1 MSKQFHFIKSRGA
14 LSPEKFV
21 REQIRLLELGGVW
34 HEYCMSNM
42 SVALVDA
49 TFSMDDFSIGGD
61 IADFDFD
68 LDKVFDDYDPE
79 ILNSHLTASLDT
91 KTISSSSLPIGSS
104 SSSSDESS
112 LTGVSSIEDGKLHE
126 TDPFCQTLLI
136 IDVSS
141 LSIQMFRI
149 HL

>member
-1 MSKQFHFIKSRGA
+1 
-14 LSPEKFV
+14 
-21 REQIRLLELGGVW
+21 
-34 HEYCMSNM
+34 M

-91 KTISSSSLPIGSS
+91 KMISSSSLSIGSSSS

-112 LTGVSSIEDGKLHE
+112 LTGVSSIEDGK
-126 TDPFCQTLLI
+126 
-136 IDVSS
+136 
-141 LSIQMFRI
+141 
-149 HL
+149 